1 MSNMLAVS
9 DTDFENEI
17 EKHEGLALVDFWA
30 TWCGPCR
37 MVQPIVEQLAE
48 QYAGKAKVAKLNV
61 DENVRTTTRY
71 NVRSIPAILF
81 FKGGKVVDSVIGAVP
96 KGTIESKIQ
105 QHLN

>member
-1 MSNMLAVS
+1 MALQQLTD
-9 DTDFENEI
+9 DTFNEVVGTA
-17 EKHEGLALVDFWA
+17 ETPMLVDFWA
-30 TWCGPCR
+30 EWCGPCKQIAP
-37 MVQPIVEQLAE
+37 VLEELAVEQ
-48 QYAGKAKVAKLNV
+48 AGRLQVAKLNV